1 MANRP
6 SEVERAVKELGTLAT
21 ERSSRTAR
29 AKRAADL
36 IRRTGG
42 YRWVGIYDVDA
53 VAISVIAWSGPTAPA
68 FPRFPVTR
76 GLSGDAV
83 RTRKPIVVGDVSS
96 DPRYLT
102 TFGTTKSEIVLP
114 VFGRDSNTVVGTLD
128 VESDVAFAFAA
139 GDTAILERFAAALA
153 PLWSDQ

>member
-1 MANRP
+1 VADRQ
-6 SEVERAVKELGTLAT
+6 SDVERAVEELGTIAT
-21 ERSSRTAR
+21 ERSSRAAR

-36 IRRTGG
+36 IRRTGR

-53 VAISVIAWSGPTAPA
+53 MEISVIAWSGPTAPA

-83 RTRKPIVVGDVSS
+83 RTGKPIVVGDVSS

-114 VFGRDSNTVVGTLD
+114 VFGGDSNTVVGTLD
-128 VESDVAFAFAA
+128 VESDAAHAFADR
-139 GDTAILERFAAALA
+139 DTAMLERFAAALV
-153 PLWSDQ
+153 PLWIDQ